1 MAIKDRNQKMRVVA
15 EILLVHLPAMLDT
28 DQALAHD
35 LLAVAGTA
43 LRDIWEDAEQSAK
56 AWDKRAYHS
65 RADEMRRE
73 WNWALG
79 ASNYATGLALR
90 NTTLTMDALSKV
102 RKLIVPGIDKP
113 ARKQIKE
120 PQRFRGAAAMVRK
133 QQANKRKVLRG

>member
-1 MAIKDRNQKMRVVA
+1 MAIKERNQKMRVIA
-15 EILLVHLPAMLDT
+15 EILLVHLPVIIKT

-56 AWDKRAYHS
+56 SWDKRAYHS
-65 RADEMRRE
+65 RADDMRRE

-90 NTTLTMDALSKV
+90 TTPLTDDALNKV

-113 ARKQIKE
+113 ARKQIQE
-120 PQRFRGAAAMVRK
+120 PGRFRGAAAVVK
-133 QQANKRKVLRG
+133 QQQASKKKVLRE